1 MASPSLH
8 ASMPV
13 HLHPLAPDELP
24 PLRGRKSRAA
34 QDASTDTLKPQNN
47 YFTLKAQLE
56 KLGESDV
63 KSGTSS
69 VRPVGNAEPNWC
81 GSLGHGRPEW
91 QEANEEHDPP
101 RRRSSVTSLSAL
113 WNGTTHSPCFVVAPP
128 YDTSYLVPQ
137 SPGASSRANHL
148 FSEGGFPELSTPL
161 AAQVLANTWH
171 NYSNEAIQSAISQL
185 SVRESPADVDGHPY
199 HAALRVLSSALHH
212 MSHRCLELEE
222 RRRILEEKQVA
233 GKQRAET
240 LLEELPLSDRDVAR
254 RVIQS
259 IFTDDDEHKHH
270 VERQQSL
277 TSLKTSLTE
286 ALEDEVPLA
295 RGLPTDGVLSSMNSV
310 PSKQSSDTGPPAG
323 KSVHGSP
330 PIPDGTTL
338 TRQVATDG
346 GASNEATSA
355 PHHTSRYD
363 KRLIGEWV
371 GGWLQ
376 RGKSRSH
383 SNSSLS
389 TKDTAVPVVK
399 ESSHDP
405 APSGNAAAGV
415 PVTPSTDEPPRVRRQ
430 ASRNVFEAL
439 GISVLNPALPS
450 VSTKR
455 RNVARQ
461 TSDSTAISGKSPKAP
476 PPRLS
481 PVIGALPVS
490 SAAPPQL
497 ATSTEA
503 AEITTETSTL
513 QSRSLIEDRQPPQ
526 GASLRA
532 IAHATRVM
540 TNDPGSILVDQ
551 GREARPL
558 IRKLAFEL
566 VQNAREE
573 RISFRELP
581 KLRERAER
589 KDNRAE
595 GGQQVVARA
604 TLTAVEGAEVTASL
618 ARALTTQGEARK
630 TKVKKATLMAASFT
644 TPIFGALMSQPR
656 RNVTV
661 VAEGATKINNDQGF
675 TPSRPHPNPV
685 SVQHAATKPGSVPL
699 ESIIPAIAKPPTQYL
714 SRRYTP
720 LTAPDFH
727 IDIPPNAASRFGV
740 YLDKE
745 SKQPLTDRYGFI
757 YDVCLYD
764 FLLLIRAKECG
775 NTAPACL
782 TGVKIADR
790 KESNSWSDEDEGV
803 GKNAIDI
810 VKGPCECH
818 GLGSFPSVGVVDSG
832 NDMSTSPSPPTDGS
846 TLTHGITG
854 GMSPVSSR
862 SRPRSST
869 VSSTRTA
876 PPAPP
881 SALLPS
887 STAVLAATSST
898 PRHACAHTVRRL
910 LQELTKIHDQRQ
922 DATRKEWDT
931 FVKQRT
937 KILVAKSSLPTAVN
951 LPTTAGAAVLLGL
964 GTRDEDEELS
974 HTEGLIGFAQLG
986 LSSSRDE
993 RREFD
998 RLVRGGIPLAY
1009 RSKLWL
1015 ECSGGLEM
1023 REPGLFADLLAQSDV
1038 HELVATE
1045 IEKDVGRTMPLNIFF
1060 GGDGAGVDK
1069 LRRVLIA
1076 YSRRNPGV
1084 GYCQGMNLVTSTLLL
1099 VHADE
1104 EEAFWVLCA
1113 IIERILPEDFFS
1125 PSLLPS
1131 RACPLVLLDYVQE
1144 FLPKLYVHLSQL
1156 GVDLP
1161 AICFSWFLSLFTD
1174 CLPIETLFRVW
1185 DIFLVD
1191 GLDVLYRIA
1200 LAILR
1205 SNEQELLQ
1213 CESISAVYVT
1223 LENLPTRMWLPDKLL
1238 QVELELRS
1246 SVVHADLVRRREVHV
1261 AELRQLMS

>member
-1 MASPSLH
+1 MNTAS
-8 ASMPV
+8 
-13 HLHPLAPDELP
+13 
-24 PLRGRKSRAA
+24 
-34 QDASTDTLKPQNN
+34 
-47 YFTLKAQLE
+47 
-56 KLGESDV
+56 
-63 KSGTSS
+63 
-69 VRPVGNAEPNWC
+69 
-81 GSLGHGRPEW
+81 
-91 QEANEEHDPP
+91 
-101 RRRSSVTSLSAL
+101 
-113 WNGTTHSPCFVVAPP
+113 
-128 YDTSYLVPQ
+128 
-137 SPGASSRANHL
+137 
-148 FSEGGFPELSTPL
+148 
-161 AAQVLANTWH
+161 
-171 NYSNEAIQSAISQL
+171 
-185 SVRESPADVDGHPY
+185 
-199 HAALRVLSSALHH
+199 
-212 MSHRCLELEE
+212 
-222 RRRILEEKQVA
+222 
-233 GKQRAET
+233 
-240 LLEELPLSDRDVAR
+240 
-254 RVIQS
+254 
-259 IFTDDDEHKHH
+259 
-270 VERQQSL
+270 
-277 TSLKTSLTE
+277 
-286 ALEDEVPLA
+286 
-295 RGLPTDGVLSSMNSV
+295 
-310 PSKQSSDTGPPAG
+310 SKQSSDTVLPAG

-330 PIPDGTTL
+330 PILDGTTL
-338 TRQVATDG
+338 ARQVVTDN
-346 GASNEATSA
+346 GASNEAASA

-376 RGKSRSH
+376 RGKSRSQ

-389 TKDTAVPVVK
+389 TKNTAVSVVK
-399 ESSHDP
+399 ESPSDS
-405 APSGNAAAGV
+405 APPGNAAAGV
-415 PVTPSTDEPPRVRRQ
+415 PVTPSTDQPPRVRRQ

-450 VSTKR
+450 VSTKQ

-461 TSDSTAISGKSPKAP
+461 TSDPTAISGQPSKVPS
-476 PPRLS
+476 RLS
-481 PVIGALPVS
+481 PVIGALPVP

-503 AEITTETSTL
+503 SEITTETSTL
-513 QSRSLIEDRQPPQ
+513 QSRSLFEDRQPPQ

-558 IRKLAFEL
+558 IHQLAFEL

-581 KLRERAER
+581 KLRDRAER
-589 KDNRAE
+589 KDKRAE
-595 GGQQVVARA
+595 GGQQVIARA

-630 TKVKKATLMAASFT
+630 TKVRKATLMAASFT

-656 RNVTV
+656 RNVAV

-675 TPSRPHPNPV
+675 VASRLHPNPV
-685 SVQHAATKPGSVPL
+685 SAQHAAPKPRSVPL

-727 IDIPPNAASRFGV
+727 VAIPPPNAASRFGV

-803 GKNAIDI
+803 SRNTIDI
-810 VKGPCECH
+810 VKGSCECH
-818 GLGSFPSVGVVDSG
+818 GLGPSPSVGVVDSG
-832 NDMSTSPSPPTDGS
+832 NDMSASASPPADGS

-876 PPAPP
+876 PSAPS

-898 PRHACAHTVRRL
+898 PRHACAHTIRRL

-937 KILVAKSSLPTAVN
+937 KVLVAKSSLPTVVN
-951 LPTTAGAAVLLGL
+951 MSTTAGAAVLLGL

-1023 REPGLFADLLAQSDV
+1023 REPGLFADLLTQSDV

-1060 GGDGAGVDK
+1060 GGDGAGVNK
-1069 LRRVLIA
+1069 LRRVLTA
-1076 YSRRNPGV
+1076 YSR
-1084 GYCQGMNLVTSTLLL
+1084 
-1099 VHADE
+1099 
-1104 EEAFWVLCA
+1104 
-1113 IIERILPEDFFS
+1113 
-1125 PSLLPS
+1125 
-1131 RACPLVLLDYVQE
+1131 
-1144 FLPKLYVHLSQL
+1144 
-1156 GVDLP
+1156 
-1161 AICFSWFLSLFTD
+1161 
-1174 CLPIETLFRVW
+1174 
-1185 DIFLVD
+1185 
-1191 GLDVLYRIA
+1191 
-1200 LAILR
+1200 
-1205 SNEQELLQ
+1205 
-1213 CESISAVYVT
+1213 
-1223 LENLPTRMWLPDKLL
+1223 
-1238 QVELELRS
+1238 
-1246 SVVHADLVRRREVHV
+1246 
-1261 AELRQLMS
+1261 